1 MDLKNSERLGQF
13 QKSERNLDGFTKWE
27 KLGMD
32 SKIGKRLE
40 WIWKLGRNRGEFKN
54 CREIWRIQKSQRNR
68 YGLKNGREIGT
79 VSKVGEGFDTD

>member
-1 MDLKNSERLGQF
+1 MLNICYDRGKTILKRTGFKTERDWLQWIVGMGLENWEEWKRIRRSWKDKIMDLKNSERLGQF

-40 WIWKLGRNRGEFKN
+40 
-54 CREIWRIQKSQRNR
+54 
-68 YGLKNGREIGT
+68 
-79 VSKVGEGFDTD
+79 